1 MLKNFVMQNN
11 IQGWERKAKVLAQA
25 FVFDRTFW
33 LSYGFEDI
41 ENTCIIFALLKV
53 APTVYPSSTPW

>member
-11 IQGWERKAKVLAQA
+11 IQGWERKAKVLAEA
-25 FVFDRTFW
+25 FVFDGNFW
-33 LSYGFEDI
+33 LSYGFEADI
-41 ENTCIIFALLKV
+41 EFSLLKV